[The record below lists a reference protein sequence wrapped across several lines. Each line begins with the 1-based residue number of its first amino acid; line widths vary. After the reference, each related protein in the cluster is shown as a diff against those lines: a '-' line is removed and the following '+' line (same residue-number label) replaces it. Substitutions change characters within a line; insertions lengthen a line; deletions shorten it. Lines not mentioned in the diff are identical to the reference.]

1 MIKSFQHKG
10 LKALF
15 ERGNISGVRADQVKR
30 LRMVLLAL
38 ETASCPDDM
47 DLPGLRLHPL
57 KGALKGYWPVS
68 ISGNWRII
76 FRFAGADIIDVNY
89 VDYH

>member
-1 MIKSFQHKG
+1 MIKSFQHKR

-15 ERGNISGVRADQVKR
+15 ERGNVSSVRADQVKR

-38 ETASCPDDM
+38 ETTSCPDDM

-57 KGALKGYWPVS
+57 KGALKGFWSVS

-76 FRFAGADIIDVNY
+76 FRFVGADIIDVNY